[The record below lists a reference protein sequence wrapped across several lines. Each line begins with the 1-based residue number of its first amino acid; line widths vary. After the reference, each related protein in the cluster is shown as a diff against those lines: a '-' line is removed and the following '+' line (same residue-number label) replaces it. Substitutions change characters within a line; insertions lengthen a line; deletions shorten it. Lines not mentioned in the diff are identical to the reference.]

1 MNLVIPGARPG
12 QNSAPG
18 GSPPKAAAA
27 TSTAADLSQLKAQMS
42 GLTSQLGQIQ
52 ATLSPP
58 PALAAAVKVSAID
71 IARKLRAD
79 PQSYSLD
86 WLHQK
91 GIDAVL
97 RYISSGDQAKCIDAR
112 EMAELIGAGI
122 TVGIV
127 YELTGGS
134 PEFGGLPGSID
145 STHGASDGAYA
156 LQTLKSLGVPPGSV
170 VYFAVDADVDNNTDI
185 NTYVI
190 PYFTAAKQTLG
201 GYYRIGAYGC
211 GSTCAAA
218 LNSAGCDKAWLA
230 NATGWNGYS
239 KFLASGRASIIQGRA
254 TDGYDPD
261 TIVESDWAVSRR
273 SPLQKSPEGRSHNR
287 FWGRTWRA
295 HRLQGIWTRNCK
307 SLIGA
312 AAIQSPSE
320 VARERHIETAGVLAE
335 NRQSIRH
342 FGPTLRFAACPGS
355 SAHRRGRDLCV
366 LPNRNGCGSRS
377 GRKGITLDG
386 DELRKGQN
394 YNPQRIGRSI
404 ILRFFQYR

>member
-1 MNLVIPGARPG
+1 MVAGATTDAGSVLAALLLFGLLGLIGQGIRAVVGLKNAGALNANTPANQSVFSAAYLLLSLMIGFIAGVLAGIALKFQDLTKIDQSSWQQLLGIIASGYVGADFVENTMNLVIPGAQPG

-52 ATLSPP
+52 ATLPPP
-58 PALAAAVKVSAID
+58 PAPAAAVKVSAID
-71 IARKLRAD
+71 IARKLGAD
-79 PQSYSLD
+79 TQSYSLD

-134 PEFGGLPGSID
+134 PKFGGLPGSID

-170 VYFAVDADVDNNTDI
+170 VYFAVDTDVDNNTDI

-201 GYYRIGAYGC
+201 GYYRIGVYGC

-261 TIVESDWAVSRR
+261 TIVESDWGGFTTLAV
-273 SPLQKSPEGRSHNR
+273 
-287 FWGRTWRA
+287 A
-295 HRLQGIWTRNCK
+295 
-307 SLIGA
+307 
-312 AAIQSPSE
+312 E
-320 VARERHIETAGVLAE
+320 VA
-335 NRQSIRH
+335 
-342 FGPTLRFAACPGS
+342 
-355 SAHRRGRDLCV
+355 
-366 LPNRNGCGSRS
+366 
-377 GRKGITLDG
+377 
-386 DELRKGQN
+386 
-394 YNPQRIGRSI
+394 
-404 ILRFFQYR
+404 